1 MFDLNSI
8 PGISVEKATQPTN
21 KFSSL
26 IYGRMRVGKTFFAAS
41 AADVEGMFPILWIAA
56 EDGTASFSGTDWE
69 DKIDVVHP
77 ETFEDVQ
84 KVVKAITSQDTKY
97 RTVVV
102 DTLGEAQELIK
113 QDYITKNKAMDFGGW
128 AKVGDGI
135 VWLVNALHNSAYNA
149 IFLAHA
155 DKVKDDIVGSMLY
168 SPYFL
173 GNKAIKDVPKLID
186 NIFYLAKVE
195 DEKGNPVRVLQ
206 TRGNSRIDAGSRF
219 ERQLQ
224 PQYTNPNM
232 SDIYKA
238 ITSAK

>member
-8 PGISVEKATQPTN
+8 PGIVVEKATQPTN

-26 IYGRMRVGKTFFAAS
+26 VYGRMRVGKTYFAAS
-41 AADVEGMFPILWIAA
+41 AAEVEGMFPILWIAA
-56 EDGTASFSGTDWE
+56 EDGTASFSGTEWE

-77 ETFEDVQ
+77 ETFADIQ
-84 KVVKAITSQDTKY
+84 KVVKAITEQDTKY

-102 DTLGEAQELIK
+102 DTLGEVQEIIK
-113 QDYITKNKAMDFGGW
+113 QDYIEKKKSMDFEGW
-128 AKVGDGI
+128 AKVADGI
-135 VWLVNALHNSAYNA
+135 VWLVNALHNSDYNS

-173 GNKAIKDVPKLID
+173 GNKATKDVPKIID

-195 DEKGNPVRVLQ
+195 DEKGDPVRVLQ
-206 TRGNSRIDAGSRF
+206 TSGNSRIDAGSRF
-219 ERQLQ
+219 ERQLAK
-224 PQYTNPNM
+224 QYTNPSM
-232 SDIYKA
+232 KDIYTA
-238 ITSAK
+238 ITSKK